1 MDTASCIRSVFP
13 YRSPSRDEAASEA
26 LSRQAEEFAD
36 ALLGRIRVRFSMD
49 GFSRAHTMNV
59 MQSKGE
65 SPLNGVA
72 ARTDLLW
79 STGKL
84 EEFRVLF
91 PFSNE
96 IEFLWTP
103 E

>member
-1 MDTASCIRSVFP
+1 
-13 YRSPSRDEAASEA
+13 
-26 LSRQAEEFAD
+26 
-36 ALLGRIRVRFSMD
+36 
-49 GFSRAHTMNV
+49 MNV